1 MADLVGAKLTTEALR
16 GIIGDIESVSKDV
29 DSIMSSFQSTMGK
42 ISGDAEGS
50 IVEQITETGIQLFD
64 GVMKLS
70 NCFLNLGLKIGDY
83 LKAMLTHDSDLAQS
97 LRDRIEGN

>member
-16 GIIGDIESVSKDV
+16 NITSDIGDISKEV
-29 DSIMSSFQSTMGK
+29 DGIMTNFQSTMQK
-42 ISGDAEGS
+42 ISGNAEGS
-50 IVEQITETGIQLFD
+50 IVEQITDTGTQLFD

>member
-16 GIIGDIESVSKDV
+16 SITSDIGDISKEV
-29 DSIMSSFQSTMGK
+29 DGIMTNFQSTMKK
-42 ISGDAEGS
+42 ISGNAEGS
-50 IVEQITETGIQLFD
+50 IVEQITDTGIQLFD

>member
-1 MADLVGAKLTTEALR
+1 MADLVGAKLTAEALR
-16 GIIGDIESVSKDV
+16 EIIGDIESISKDV
-29 DSIMSSFQSTMGK
+29 DTIMGSFHSTMEK
-42 ISGDAEGS
+42 ISGNAEGS
-50 IVEQITETGIQLFD
+50 IVEQITDTGIQLFD